1 MKRQKTRAARPPTMQ
16 DVARLAGVSQPT
28 VSRVLSRAKTPIPVS
43 QQTYERVMAAVK
55 ELGYRPNMTAR
66 SLRTQKTYMIA
77 LMIADIANAFYH
89 PIVRGVQDVAHK
101 HDYDVLI
108 ANSDHLYENEKHF
121 CEAVLRRP
129 VDGVIMAPIHLTYD
143 DLDRFLTLSGT
154 PIVALGE
161 HVYHPQVDV
170 VHMDDRQATY
180 DAVRWLVGVRG
191 YRRIGCLTVP
201 ATFPPGPRRLQGFE
215 QALADCGLQ
224 LEPRYMLMG
233 DFTLESGR
241 KAAEQFMAR
250 NDLPEVLFAF
260 NDLMAIGAIL
270 AFQDAGL
277 NVPGDVAVMGID
289 NIAEAT
295 IIRPRLTTI
304 AQEPEDIGHKLAT
317 ALFERIE
324 GKVEGPR
331 RFFASPYSIIPR
343 ESA

>member
-1 MKRQKTRAARPPTMQ
+1 MSREKTRVGRPPTMQ

-28 VSRVLSRAKTPIPVS
+28 VSRVLNQSKTAIPVS
-43 QQTYERVMAAVK
+43 KQTYERVMAAVK
-55 ELGYRPNMTAR
+55 ELGYRPNTTAR

-77 LMIADIANAFYH
+77 LLIGDIANAFYH
-89 PIVRGVQDVAHK
+89 PLVRGVQDIARQ

-108 ANSDHLYENEKHF
+108 ANSDHLYENEKNF

-129 VDGVIMAPIHLTYD
+129 VDGVIMAPIHLTYE
-143 DLDRFLTLSGT
+143 DLDRFLRLSGT

-161 HVYHPQVDV
+161 HVNHPEIDV

-180 DAVRWLVGVRG
+180 DAVRWLVEVRG
-191 YRRIGCLTVP
+191 YRRLGALTVS
-201 ATFPPGPRRLQGFE
+201 AAFPPGPRRLQGFN
-215 QALADCGLQ
+215 QALADCGLHY
-224 LEPRYMLMG
+224 EPQHLLWG
-233 DFTLESGR
+233 DFTIESGR
-241 KAAEQFMAR
+241 RAAEQLIAGH
-250 NDLPEVLFAF
+250 DLPEVLFAF

-277 NVPGDVAVMGID
+277 NVPGDIAVMGID

-304 AQEPEDIGHKLAT
+304 AQEPEDIGRKLVT

-331 RFFASPYSIIPR
+331 RFFASPYAIIPR

>member
-1 MKRQKTRAARPPTMQ
+1 MNREKTRTGRPPTMQ

-28 VSRVLSRAKTPIPVS
+28 VSRVLNQSKTAIPVS
-43 QQTYERVMAAVK
+43 KETRERVLAAVR
-55 ELGYRPNMTAR
+55 ELGYRPNTTAR

-89 PIVRGVQDVAHK
+89 PIVRGVQDVAHRY
-101 HDYDVLI
+101 DYDVLI

-129 VDGVIMAPIHLTYD
+129 VDGVIMTPIHLTYED
-143 DLDRFLTLSGT
+143 IDRFLRLSGT
-154 PIVALGE
+154 PIVALGD
-161 HVYHPQVDV
+161 HVNHPQVDI

-180 DAVRWLVGVRG
+180 DGTRWLIEVRG
-191 YRRIGCLTVP
+191 YRRLGCLTVP
-201 ATFPPGPRRLQGFE
+201 AAFPPGPRRLQGFN

-224 LEPRYMLMG
+224 YEPQHLLWG
-233 DFTLESGR
+233 DFTIESGR
-241 KAAEQFMAR
+241 RAAEQLMAR

-277 NVPGDVAVMGID
+277 NVPGDIAVMGID

-304 AQEPEDIGHKLAT
+304 AQEPEDIGRKLAT

-331 RFFASPYSIIPR
+331 RFFASPYTIIPR